1 MDKTTVLGP
10 YLDQNGVNFS
20 IFSANANRVELV
32 LFDEEHSPERT
43 IDVNG
48 RTGDVWHVYV
58 PGVRAGQRYAY
69 RVHGPWAPDEG
80 HRFNSAK
87 LLLDPYA
94 RSISRMPVW
103 DESLFGYDRNR
114 DDRVLNPADSASYA
128 PIGVVTDPGNSGRLK
143 PPLDIPWIDTVIY
156 ETHVKGLS
164 IQNPDV
170 PPSLRGTYL
179 GAASDA
185 VLGHLQHLGV
195 TTIELL
201 PVYATVQDER
211 LVRNGLS
218 QYWGY
223 NPLSYFAP
231 DPRFSTRGPA
241 SAIEEFRVMVDAMH
255 DHGFEVILDVVYN
268 HTGEGDHLGPTLS
281 WRGIDNASYYVPK
294 SGQPRFLYDSTGC
307 GNTLRAEHVYVR
319 RLIMDSL
326 RYWVEVMNVDG
337 FRFDLASTLLREH
350 GRFNRQSGWLQMVQQ
365 DPVLSRV
372 KLIAEP
378 WDLGYSGYQLGSYPP
393 PWREW
398 NDKYRDVVRR
408 YWSGEFGITGQFAT
422 RIAGSSDLFA
432 PGHRRPS
439 SSINYITSHD
449 GFTLQDLVSYER
461 KHNEAN
467 QEHSRDGRS
476 VNYSQNCGQEGSSTN
491 LDILAHRDRLK
502 RSLLTTLF
510 VSQGVP
516 MLLGGDEL
524 GRTQQGNNNPY
535 CQDNEIS
542 WYDWNL
548 GESNKEQLE
557 FVRELIAF
565 RKAHPSLRRNRF
577 LTGQV
582 ETNGLPDAIWW
593 HPEGHVMRSEDWAST
608 QAFGMW
614 LAAPDMLLI
623 CFNPT
628 DNVVRFKLS
637 DEYAWNWGLGWGEST
652 VVPDEDSKGGVASV
666 SPQSVLILRTQSS
679 ALESSTA

>member
-1 MDKTTVLGP
+1 MNQTTVLGTYP
-10 YLDQNGVNFS
+10 DRHGTNFS
-20 IFSANANRVELV
+20 LFSANADRIELV
-32 LFDEEHSPERT
+32 LLDEEHSIERT

-48 RTGDVWHVYV
+48 RTGNVWHVYV
-58 PGVRAGQRYAY
+58 PGVRSGQRYAY
-69 RVHGPWAPDEG
+69 RVYGRWDPDEG
-80 HRFNSAK
+80 HRFNGAK

-94 RSISRMPVW
+94 RSISRMPEW
-103 DESLFGYDRNR
+103 DESLFGYDRSQ
-114 DDRVLNPADSASYA
+114 DDRILNPADSVCYA
-128 PIGVVTDPGNSGRLK
+128 PIGMVTGTEYAKRACTK
-143 PPLDIPWIDTVIY
+143 PHIPWTDTVIY

-164 IQNPDV
+164 IQHPDV

-185 VLGHLQHLGV
+185 VLTHLKRLGV
-195 TTIELL
+195 TTIEFL
-201 PVYATVQDER
+201 PVHAAVQDER
-211 LVRNGLS
+211 LARNGLS

-231 DPRFSTRGPA
+231 DPRFSSGGTA
-241 SAIEEFRVMVDAMH
+241 SATEEFKTMVDVMH

-281 WRGIDNASYYVPK
+281 WRGIDNASYYVAKP
-294 SGQPRFLYDSTGC
+294 GQPRFLYNSTGC
-307 GNTLRAEHVYVR
+307 GNTLRADHVFVR

-337 FRFDLASTLLREH
+337 FRFDLASTLLRECGKINH
-350 GRFNRQSGWLQMVQQ
+350 QSGWLHMIQQ
-365 DPVLSRV
+365 DPVLSEV

-378 WDLGYSGYQLGSYPP
+378 WDLGDSGYQLGRYPP

-398 NDKYRDVVRR
+398 NDKYRDLVRR
-408 YWSGEFGITGQFAT
+408 YWRGETGITGEFAT
-422 RIAGSSDLFA
+422 RIAGSSDIFSSA
-432 PGHRRPS
+432 HRRPS
-439 SSINYITSHD
+439 ASINYVTSHD
-449 GFTLQDLVSYER
+449 GFTLLDLVSYER

-467 QEHSRDGRS
+467 QENDRDGTIA
-476 VNYSQNCGQEGSSTN
+476 NYSQNCGEEGSSADP
-491 LDILAHRDRLK
+491 DILLRRDRLR

-524 GRTQQGNNNPY
+524 GRTQKGNNNPY

-542 WYDWNL
+542 WYDWEL
-548 GESNKEQLE
+548 DLSDAEQLE
-557 FVRELIAF
+557 FVRELVAF

-582 ETNGLPDAIWW
+582 GASGLPDAIWW
-593 HPEGHVMRSEDWAST
+593 HPEGRIMQSEDWVRT

-628 DNVVRFKLS
+628 AEQVHFKLPDKYVWS
-637 DEYAWNWGLGWGEST
+637 RGLGWGDST
-652 VVPDEDSKGGVASV
+652 LLTDSGGASV
-666 SPQSVLILRTQSS
+666 APQSVLILYAQTS
-679 ALESSTA
+679 ASEG

>member
-143 PPLDIPWIDTVIY
+143 TPLDIPWIDTVIY

-241 SAIEEFRVMVDAMH
+241 SATEEFRVMVDAMH

-378 WDLGYSGYQLGSYPP
+378 WDLGFSGYQLGSYPP

-628 DNVVRFKLS
+628 DKVVRFKLS

-652 VVPDEDSKGGVASV
+652 VVAGEDSKGGVASV

>member
-1 MDKTTVLGP
+1 MDKTTALGA

-20 IFSANANRVELV
+20 LFSANAERVELI
-32 LFDEEHSPERT
+32 LFNEDHSIQGV

-58 PGVRAGQRYAY
+58 PGIQEAQRYAY

-80 HRFNSAK
+80 HRFNHAK
-87 LLLDPYA
+87 VLLDPYA
-94 RSISRMPVW
+94 RAISRMPIW
-103 DESLFGYDRNR
+103 NDGLFGYDRDKGDHVR
-114 DDRVLNPADSASYA
+114 SPVDGEPFA
-128 PIGVVTDPGNSGRLK
+128 PIGIVTDPRSLGKIKKG
-143 PPLDIPWIDTVIY
+143 PDIPWKDTVIY
-156 ETHVKGLS
+156 ETHIKGLS
-164 IQNPDV
+164 IRNPEV
-170 PPSLRGTYL
+170 SPSLRGTYL
-179 GAASDA
+179 GAASEP
-185 VLGHLQHLGV
+185 VLAHLKYLGV

-211 LVRNGLS
+211 LVENGLS

-223 NPLSYFAP
+223 NPLSFFAP
-231 DPRFSTRGPA
+231 DPRFSAGGAA
-241 SAIEEFRVMVDAMH
+241 SVIEEFRRMVDAMH
-255 DHGFEVILDVVYN
+255 AHGLEVILDVVYN

-294 SGQPRFLYDSTGC
+294 PGQPRFLYNSTGC
-307 GNTLRAEHVYVR
+307 GNTLQADHIYVR

-326 RYWVEVMNVDG
+326 RYWVEVMNIDG
-337 FRFDLASTLLREH
+337 FRFDLTSTLLREQS
-350 GRFNRQSGWLQMVQQ
+350 RFNPQSGWLQMVQQ
-365 DPVLSRV
+365 DPVLSNV

-378 WDLGYSGYQLGSYPP
+378 WDLGYSGYQLGTYPP

-422 RIAGSSDLFA
+422 RIAGSSDLFG
-432 PGHRRPS
+432 PTHRCPS
-439 SSINYITSHD
+439 SSINYVTSHD
-449 GFTLQDLVSYER
+449 GFTLQDLVSYES

-467 QEHSRDGRS
+467 QEHNRDGRS
-476 VNYSQNCGQEGSSTN
+476 ANYSQNCGEEGTSIN
-491 LDILAHRDRLK
+491 PDILAQREGLK
-502 RSLLTTLF
+502 RSFLTTLF

-516 MLLGGDEL
+516 MLLGGDEI
-524 GRTQQGNNNPY
+524 GRTQRGNNNAY
-535 CQDNEIS
+535 CQDNKIS

-548 GESNKEQLE
+548 DKSNREQFE

-577 LTGQV
+577 LTGKI
-582 ETNGLPDAIWW
+582 EGNGLPDAIWW
-593 HPEGHVMRSEDWAST
+593 HPEGHVMRSEDWVST

-628 DNVVRFKLS
+628 EDTVRFKLS
-637 DEYAWNWGLGWGEST
+637 DEYVWSWGLGWGESRI
-652 VVPDEDSKGGVASV
+652 ESGEGAKGGIADVASR
-666 SPQSVLILRTQSS
+666 SVLILRV
-679 ALESSTA
+679 ESITSECSMA

>member
-58 PGVRAGQRYAY
+58 PGIRAGQRYAY

-103 DESLFGYDRNR
+103 DDSLFGHDRNR

-128 PIGVVTDPGNSGRLK
+128 PIGVVTDPGISERLK
-143 PPLDIPWIDTVIY
+143 TGPDIPWKDTVIY
-156 ETHVKGLS
+156 ETHIKGLS

-185 VLGHLQHLGV
+185 VLSHLKHLGM

-201 PVYATVQDER
+201 PVYAAVQDER
-211 LVRNGLS
+211 LVQNGLS

-223 NPLSYFAP
+223 NPLSYFVP
-231 DPRFSTRGPA
+231 DSRFSAGGPA

-281 WRGIDNASYYVPK
+281 WRGIDNASYYIPK
-294 SGQPRFLYDSTGC
+294 PEQPRFLYDSTGC
-307 GNTLRAEHVYVR
+307 GNTLRAEHVCVR

-337 FRFDLASTLLREH
+337 FRFDLASTLLREQ
-350 GRFNRQSGWLQMVQQ
+350 GRFNCQSGWLQMVQQ
-365 DPVLSRV
+365 DPVLSGV

-378 WDLGYSGYQLGSYPP
+378 WDLGYSGYQLGTYPP

-408 YWSGEFGITGQFAT
+408 YWTGEFGITGQFAT

-439 SSINYITSHD
+439 SSINYVTSHD

-467 QEHSRDGRS
+467 QENGRDGRS
-476 VNYSQNCGQEGSSTN
+476 VNYSQNCGHEGSSTN
-491 LDILAHRDRLK
+491 PDILAHRDRLK

-548 GESNKEQLE
+548 NGSNKEQLE

-565 RKAHPSLRRNRF
+565 RKGHPSLRRNRF
-577 LTGQV
+577 LTGQA
-582 ETNGLPDAIWW
+582 EENGLPDAIWW
-593 HPEGHVMRSEDWAST
+593 HPEGRVMRSEDWASSR
-608 QAFGMW
+608 AFGMW

-628 DNVVRFKLS
+628 EEAVRFRLS
-637 DEYAWNWGLGWGEST
+637 DEYVWSWGLGWGEST
-652 VVPDEDSKGGVASV
+652 VVADEDSKGGVASV
-666 SPQSVLILRTQSS
+666 CPQSVLILRTQSS
-679 ALESSTA
+679 TSERGTV

>member
-1 MDKTTVLGP
+1 MDKTTVLGAYP
-10 YLDQNGVNFS
+10 DQNGVNFS
-20 IFSANANRVELV
+20 IFSANADRIELV
-32 LFDEEHSPERT
+32 LLDESCSVERT

-58 PGVRAGQRYAY
+58 PGIQAGQRYAY
-69 RVHGPWAPDEG
+69 RVHGRWAPNEG
-80 HRFNSAK
+80 HRFNGAK

-94 RSISRMPVW
+94 RSISRMPEW
-103 DESLFGYDRNR
+103 DESLFGYDRNHAPH
-114 DDRVLNPADSASYA
+114 VLNPVDSASCA
-128 PIGVVTDPGNSGRLK
+128 PIGMVTDPAILESSNPR
-143 PPLDIPWIDTVIY
+143 LDIPWTDTVIY
-156 ETHVKGLS
+156 ETHIKGLS
-164 IQNPDV
+164 NLNLEIA
-170 PPSLRGTYL
+170 PSLRGTYL
-179 GAASDA
+179 GAASEPI
-185 VLGHLQHLGV
+185 LTHLKHLGI

-201 PVYATVQDER
+201 PVYAAVQDER

-231 DPRFSTRGPA
+231 DPRFSAGGPA
-241 SAIEEFRVMVDAMH
+241 TAIDEFRAMVDAMH

-268 HTGEGDHLGPTLS
+268 HTGEGDHTGPTLS
-281 WRGIDNASYYVPK
+281 WRGIDSTSYYIEKP
-294 SGQPRFLYDSTGC
+294 GQPSLLFDITGC

-326 RYWVEVMNVDG
+326 RYWVEVMGVDG

-350 GRFNRQSGWLQMVQQ
+350 NKFNPQSGWLHMMQQ
-365 DPVLSRV
+365 DPVLSKV

-378 WDLGYSGYQLGSYPP
+378 WDLGCSGYQLGAYPP

-408 YWSGEFGITGQFAT
+408 YWSGERGISGGFAT

-432 PGHRRPS
+432 SGHRRPS
-439 SSINYITSHD
+439 SSINYVTSHD
-449 GFTLQDLVSYER
+449 GFTLEDLVSYER
-461 KHNEAN
+461 KQNQAN
-467 QEHSRDGRS
+467 LENGRDGTPA
-476 VNYSQNCGQEGSSTN
+476 NYSQNCGEEGNSTN
-491 LDILAHRDRLK
+491 PAVLAQRERLK

-516 MLLGGDEL
+516 MILGGDEF
-524 GRTQQGNNNPY
+524 GRSQQGNNNPY
-535 CQDNEIS
+535 CQDNRIS

-548 GESNKEQLE
+548 IHSNGEHLE

-577 LTGQV
+577 LTG
-582 ETNGLPDAIWW
+582 ETQKNGLPDAIWW
-593 HPEGHVMRSEDWAST
+593 HPDGRVMESNDWIHT
-608 QAFGMW
+608 PAFGMW
-614 LAAPDMLLI
+614 LAAPDMLMI

-628 DNVVRFKLS
+628 GEIVPFILS
-637 DEYAWNWGLGWGEST
+637 SEYEWSWGLGWGEST
-652 VVPDEDSKGGVASV
+652 VVAGENAKGGGANVA
-666 SPQSVLILRTQSS
+666 PQSVLILRAQSS
-679 ALESSTA
+679 VLDRDVA